1 MKKHLLLIFILSI
14 LSICSYAQDATF
26 STAGAYNIT
35 IPPGVTSI
43 RVDAFG
49 GGGGGGGSNTS
60 NSRGGGGGGGAYVTQ
75 PSRSVTAGTC
85 YNITVG
91 SGGTAGGTTGTA
103 GTGGE
108 SFFIN
113 NSTIRA
119 SGGAGGTAGSGS
131 TAWYWWCSW

>member
-35 IPPGVTSI
+35 IPPGVTTI

-60 NSRGGGGGGGAYVTQ
+60 EQQEVPRELQVQVVNHFLLIIQLFVLAVVLVVLPEVEELQ
-75 PSRSVTAGTC
+75 VLVVQVLP
-85 YNITVG
+85 
-91 SGGTAGGTTGTA
+91 
-103 GTGGE
+103 E
-108 SFFIN
+108 Q
-113 NSTIRA
+113 
-119 SGGAGGTAGSGS
+119 
-131 TAWYWWCSW
+131 